1 MYPERQQSTCS
12 ISLALVKS
20 AESDLQFEEGK
31 LNNSLM
37 PEINPIKMTSIC
49 LEKKSTLA
57 SDIPQ
62 LIDASC
68 IIICRQGMEN
78 ILYHPLHI
86 QSVQTAFR
94 ILFLEKLQL

>member
-49 LEKKSTLA
+49 LKKKH
-57 SDIPQ
+57 
-62 LIDASC
+62 SC
-68 IIICRQGMEN
+68 I
-78 ILYHPLHI
+78 
-86 QSVQTAFR
+86 
-94 ILFLEKLQL
+94 

>member
-49 LEKKSTLA
+49 LKKSTLA

-62 LIDASC
+62 LIDASLFAGKEWRTYC
-68 IIICRQGMEN
+68 ITHYI
-78 ILYHPLHI
+78 YKV
-86 QSVQTAFR
+86 S
-94 ILFLEKLQL
+94 KLRCDTRTV